1 MTIPQSF
8 FVSEEIRV
16 RDVKLS
22 DGSVHQIHFRELP
35 ALDFRRWHE
44 NEKSEDQKVRHEA
57 IANLL
62 VIGVC
67 NEDGSPGLT
76 LDQAKKLKGGAMA
89 AIFEALLDVN
99 GASTKAKDK
108 LGND

>member
-1 MTIPQSF
+1 MTIPQTF
-8 FVSEEIRV
+8 FVSEELQV

-22 DGSVHQIHFRELP
+22 DGSIHQIHFKELP

-44 NEKSEDQKVRHEA
+44 NEKSEDPNIRLEA
-57 IANLL
+57 ITKLL
-62 VIGVC
+62 VLGVY
-67 NEDGSPGLT
+67 NEDGTPGFT
-76 LDQAKKLKGGAMA
+76 LEQARKLKGGAMA

-99 GASTKAKDK
+99 GASTKKQEK